1 MPKLSLGTRL
11 FLSHLL
17 VMIVG
22 LGSFVIIAKL
32 SSPRMFVVRLEQL
45 EKRGL
50 FTVRSARTYLVEGFQ
65 NAWNRSAILSV
76 IVGASA
82 AGGLSYLS
90 SKRIMQPLTQ
100 MKQITQ
106 KFAAGDLGERM
117 PESAIPELNQLG
129 VSFNSMASSLGD
141 VEKRRRELIGDL
153 THELRTPL
161 TVVRGYLEELADGK
175 IDGSPELYLRLVR
188 ETKRLERL
196 IHDLQELSKA
206 EAGYLSIDRKTV
218 NLRPLLLSLVERF
231 SDQLLED
238 GPVLQLDCPPDLP
251 AVIADI
257 DRVEQILVNLLGN
270 AIRYTQEGSIQVKAY
285 RENREGLTLPRTAK
299 MEGLCGEASS
309 PPCTPRPESHSGIA
323 SSSQG
328 RASMPRQV
336 WIAIIDTGVGIAK
349 EDLPFVFER
358 FWRADPSRSSYSGG
372 TGIGLAIA
380 RRLVELQGGIIQV
393 ESELGKGS
401 IFRFCLPLA

>member
-1 MPKLSLGTRL
+1 VPKLSLGTRL

-22 LGSFVIIAKL
+22 LSSFIVIAKL
-32 SSPRMFVVRLEQL
+32 SSPRMFVLRLEQL

-90 SKRIMQPLTQ
+90 SKRIMQPLKQ

-106 KFAAGDLGERM
+106 KFAAGDLAERM

-129 VSFNSMASSLGD
+129 VSFNAMASSLGD
-141 VEKRRRELIGDL
+141 VEKRRRELISDL

-206 EAGYLSIDRKTV
+206 EAGYLSIDLKPV
-218 NLRPLLLSLVERF
+218 NLRSLLISLVERF
-231 SDQLLED
+231 RDQLLEE
-238 GPVLQLDCPPDLP
+238 GPTIQLDFPSDIPS
-251 AVIADI
+251 VMADI

-270 AIRYTQEGSIQVKAY
+270 AIRYTQEGEIQIKVY
-285 RENREGLTLPRTAK
+285 RENRY
-299 MEGLCGEASS
+299 
-309 PPCTPRPESHSGIA
+309 
-323 SSSQG
+323 
-328 RASMPRQV
+328 V
-336 WIAIIDTGVGIAK
+336 WIAVVDTGVGIAK

-380 RRLVELQGGIIQV
+380 RRLVELQGGCITV
-393 ESELGKGS
+393 DSELGKGS
-401 IFRFCLPLA
+401 IFRFSLPLA